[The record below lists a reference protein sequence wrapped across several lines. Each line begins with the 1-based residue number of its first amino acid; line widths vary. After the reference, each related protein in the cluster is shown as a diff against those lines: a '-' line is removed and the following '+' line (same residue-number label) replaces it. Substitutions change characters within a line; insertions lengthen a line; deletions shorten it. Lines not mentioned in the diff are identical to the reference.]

1 VNSCLEDLEGIIGLN
16 RLGKF
21 VPIEPGFWEFNKKRV
36 TGRWCVLCK
45 NLGGTEPREGRGCKT
60 KKEVVEYRKTT
71 EIESNRSRHSGSSC
85 EIPMILRTLFSMASR
100 RARCEAGAPAQRG
113 EQCSIK
119 LRMNALKVI

>member
-1 VNSCLEDLEGIIGLN
+1 VSSDSGFLEFLEKEIDGGPC
-16 RLGKF
+16 
-21 VPIEPGFWEFNKKRV
+21 VP
-36 TGRWCVLCK
+36 CK